1 VTPQALDDFLAGALP
16 QTAGLGV
23 AVVSAAEGRARI
35 SARPDAMHLRPG
47 GIVSGPALFALADIA
62 FYVALLSR
70 DAAQRM
76 AVTISLT
83 MNFLRAAPPGVLLA
97 EATVLRMGRR
107 VAFGEMRV
115 LAGGELVSTATG
127 SYALAAGG

>member
-1 VTPQALDDFLAGALP
+1 VTPRALDDFLAGALP
-16 QTAGLGV
+16 QTAALGV
-23 AVVSAAEGRARI
+23 AVISAADGQARI

-70 DAAQRM
+70 DSAQQM

-83 MNFLRAAPPGVLLA
+83 MNFLRAAPLGMLIA
-97 EATVLRMGRR
+97 DACVLRMGRR

-115 LAGGELVSTATG
+115 LAGADLVATATG
-127 SYALAAGG
+127 SYALAAGP